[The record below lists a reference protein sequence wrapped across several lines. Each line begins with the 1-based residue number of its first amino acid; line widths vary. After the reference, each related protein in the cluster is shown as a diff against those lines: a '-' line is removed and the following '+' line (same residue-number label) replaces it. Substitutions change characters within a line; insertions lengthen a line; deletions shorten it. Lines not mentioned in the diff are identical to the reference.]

1 VAGNDFHLLMAWPT
15 ASFSAACNHPL
26 LCEKLYDSTLPTRL
40 RDAHYE
46 RETLLSGDLNDV
58 VRYDISCWLI
68 TRGSRLHAPAD
79 ELDFPSA
86 AKNFVH
92 SSARVY
98 ALRRDR

>member
-1 VAGNDFHLLMAWPT
+1 MAR
-15 ASFSAACNHPL
+15 
-26 LCEKLYDSTLPTRL
+26 LCARVCEP
-40 RDAHYE
+40 DANYE

-58 VRYDISCWLI
+58 VRHDISCGLI
-68 TRGSRLHAPAD
+68 TRRSRLHAPAD

-86 AKNFVH
+86 ERNVVH